1 MWAYVNS
8 CSVLLFLAGGL
19 DWFEGLGLLLGFGF
33 GVVCGAVLS
42 FNMGFTVGPYRG
54 ADVLGFSEQNSSH
67 GVFVFEMEWGVSCSV
82 FFWYLSRNFVFHAFE
97 LGVSVCRV
105 CIWVQRL
112 AAVQNLS
119 FTWIG
124 CFVL

>member
-67 GVFVFEMEWGVSCSV
+67 GVFVFEMEWGVSCSG
-82 FFWYLSRNFVFHAFE
+82 FFGTFLGTLSSMLSSSGFRSVEFAF
-97 LGVSVCRV
+97 GFSV
-105 CIWVQRL
+105 
-112 AAVQNLS
+112 
-119 FTWIG
+119 
-124 CFVL
+124 